1 MLHERMEAALNEQI
15 KWELYSA
22 YLYKSMEAYFQAE
35 NMPGMAS
42 WMRVQT
48 KEEVCHAMI
57 MFAHVIERGG
67 RVKLAAIDGPEVD
80 WKSPLAVFEQ
90 AFAHEQQVTARI
102 NALVDTAIELKDHAS
117 NQFLQWFVTEQVEE
131 EASASAVV
139 GKLKLMQDAP
149 GGLYQLDQELST
161 RVFNLPAAALGIV

>member
-1 MLHERMEAALNEQI
+1 M
-15 KWELYSA
+15 
-22 YLYKSMEAYFQAE
+22 
-35 NMPGMAS
+35 
-42 WMRVQT
+42 
-48 KEEVCHAMI
+48 
-57 MFAHVIERGG
+57 
-67 RVKLAAIDGPEVD
+67 KLAAIDGPEVD